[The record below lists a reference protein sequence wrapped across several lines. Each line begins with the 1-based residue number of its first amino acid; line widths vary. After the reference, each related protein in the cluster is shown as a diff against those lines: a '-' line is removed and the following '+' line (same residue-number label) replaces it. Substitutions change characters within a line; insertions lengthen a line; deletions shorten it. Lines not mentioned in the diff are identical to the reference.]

1 VRHTLE
7 LLICSCIGCYCLSR
21 CWALLPLAIAELQTV
36 VMAIR
41 ERQRVIDAAVEEE

>member
-1 VRHTLE
+1 
-7 LLICSCIGCYCLSR
+7 
-21 CWALLPLAIAELQTV
+21 LLPLAIAEVQTV